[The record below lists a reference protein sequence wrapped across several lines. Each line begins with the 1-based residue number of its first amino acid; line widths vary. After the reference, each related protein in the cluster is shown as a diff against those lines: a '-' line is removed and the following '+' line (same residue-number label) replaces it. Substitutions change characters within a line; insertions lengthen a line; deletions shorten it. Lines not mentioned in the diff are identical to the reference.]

1 MTIKRIVTA
10 GVGLGLVAM
19 LTAACATLGGAAVGA
34 GVGAAAGTIYGVTR
48 H

>member
-19 LTAACATLGGAAVGA
+19 LTAA
-34 GVGAAAGTIYGVTR
+34 AGTIYGVTR